1 MQATGSVVHPDG
13 TDVLIVANFASP
25 ASPGN
30 NRFVDLAHRLK
41 ALGARVE
48 FVTSSFD
55 HISLALRQYPTTHL
69 GFDVTFVHE
78 PGYRN
83 NISAKRL
90 ISQHAFGRSIAKYL
104 RERTTPPGLI
114 YCATPPPGAARECAE
129 YANREGVP
137 FVVDVQDLWPEAFS
151 MHFRHP
157 KAIHALFYRMVRS
170 SRIAYQA
177 ADLIVGVSQTYIDHA
192 EKVAKRSLPSSVVF
206 LGTAL
211 APSLGE
217 EFPGHQVNTKS
228 DAEIVYAGTLS
239 HSYDL
244 RLIIDAMAMLARA
257 DKKFSG
263 LELVVLGDGPM
274 RTAFEEYSRS
284 QQVAATF
291 YGKVPYRQMLR
302 RINQAAIAVNPIVAG
317 SMGSVINKVGDY
329 AAAGAAVI
337 NTQESPEYRA
347 LLEDYSAGINCRNGD
362 AADVADAMRRLF
374 TDRQLRLEMGLN
386 NRRMA
391 EELFDRNKTYDALAR
406 SLLSLARQESPR

>member
-114 YCATPPPGAARECAE
+114 YCATPPPGAARECAK

-137 FVVDVQDLWPEAFS
+137 FV
-151 MHFRHP
+151 
-157 KAIHALFYRMVRS
+157 
-170 SRIAYQA
+170 
-177 ADLIVGVSQTYIDHA
+177 
-192 EKVAKRSLPSSVVF
+192 
-206 LGTAL
+206 
-211 APSLGE
+211 
-217 EFPGHQVNTKS
+217 
-228 DAEIVYAGTLS
+228 
-239 HSYDL
+239 
-244 RLIIDAMAMLARA
+244 
-257 DKKFSG
+257 
-263 LELVVLGDGPM
+263 
-274 RTAFEEYSRS
+274 
-284 QQVAATF
+284 
-291 YGKVPYRQMLR
+291 
-302 RINQAAIAVNPIVAG
+302 
-317 SMGSVINKVGDY
+317 
-329 AAAGAAVI
+329 
-337 NTQESPEYRA
+337 
-347 LLEDYSAGINCRNGD
+347 
-362 AADVADAMRRLF
+362 
-374 TDRQLRLEMGLN
+374 
-386 NRRMA
+386 
-391 EELFDRNKTYDALAR
+391 
-406 SLLSLARQESPR
+406 